1 MSRQAEARPAIED
14 GGPGRAQ
21 AGAQG
26 QNAQAQAPH
35 DKAPQDKTPA
45 RRSVAARVGRP
56 SPGWALPGVLFFA
69 VFAVVPMLYAVYLSF
84 CGSWGGLGSP
94 HFSGVS
100 NWTRLFQDTDVRQAT
115 VTTIVL
121 TVLSWAFQTPV
132 ALLLGVW
139 AAGREKNRAVLSAV
153 FFIPLVLSTTAIA
166 LLFKAILD
174 PNFGLASTIGPWMGF
189 PDGNIIG
196 SPNGALI
203 AVAFVGGWQFIPFH
217 TLIYQGGARQIPEV
231 LYQAASIDGCGR
243 YRQFFHITL
252 PQLRHT
258 ITTSSVLIIVG
269 SLTSFETVF
278 LLTSGGPGTSSTT
291 LSYGM
296 YREAFQGFDFGY
308 ASALGT
314 ALVVVSTLLSLLM
327 VKFSGFGSMRS
338 TREGM

>member
-1 MSRQAEARPAIED
+1 VSVTQVK
-14 GGPGRAQ
+14 GGPRNDAGR
-21 AGAQG
+21 
-26 QNAQAQAPH
+26 PRS
-35 DKAPQDKTPA
+35 A
-45 RRSVAARVGRP
+45 RRNRAGRP
-56 SPGWALPGVLFFA
+56 SAALAVPGVLFFA
-69 VFAVVPMLYAVYLSF
+69 FFAIAPMLLAFYLSF
-84 CGSWGGLGSP
+84 TKWNGLGDP
-94 HFSGVS
+94 QPTGLA
-100 NWTRLFQDTDVRQAT
+100 NWRKLLGDERLTQSLT
-115 VTTIVL
+115 VTVAL
-121 TVLSWAFQTPV
+121 TVVSWAFQTV
-132 ALLLGVW
+132 ISLLLGVW
-139 AAGREKNRAVLSAV
+139 AAGRQRNRAVLSAI
-153 FFIPLVLSTTAIA
+153 FFVPFLLSSTAIS
-166 LLFKAILD
+166 LLFYALLD
-174 PNFGLASTIGPWMGF
+174 PNFGIIHRDTLGTTSGAFLAI
-189 PDGNIIG
+189 
-196 SPNGALI
+196 
-203 AVAFVGGWQFIPFH
+203 VFVGGWQFIPFH

-243 YRQFFHITL
+243 WRQFFHITL

-278 LLTSGGPGTSSTT
+278 LLTQGGPGTSSTT